1 MSALLLALA
10 TLWGLP
16 PVAEALAAGAG
27 GEEHQLC
34 DVGEFLCRDRVTCV
48 SQHWLCDGEP
58 DCPDDSDESLDTC
71 PEEADFKCTP
81 NYVSCIGTNKCIH
94 LSQLCNGVYDCSDGY
109 DEGVHCR
116 GK

>member
-1 MSALLLALA
+1 MYKKFS
-10 TLWGLP
+10 
-16 PVAEALAAGAG
+16 VY
-27 GEEHQLC
+27 
-34 DVGEFLCRDRVTCV
+34 FL
-48 SQHWLCDGEP
+48 G
-58 DCPDDSDESLDTC
+58 